1 MDIPDAIF
9 PLETYLDGLR
19 NADEAVVE
27 GLYNEFR
34 QPVTRA
40 VEAAG
45 GSYADGNTFFRVA
58 VIQTAQWVQEGKY
71 PEGTPIG
78 LFIKNLSIAQYQDW
92 VTEKGQ
98 ELPPSPVPEPEEL
111 AIIQALPSSE
121 NQGIARKQIRAKR
134 FWTRLSTED
143 QQRVQLVAARL
154 AQSENETTLSDAERG
169 SIERYKTLMGKQEG
183 AWENILPNWVVFP
196 ITNAPF
202 HAIWAACESV
212 EKRIESSQIP
222 ASGANKAILYAFF
235 GLVILTFGY
244 GLVQWLVRDKTPA
257 EVYDNHY
264 NPPKSIL
271 VDLAARYAQDSI
283 APVRPERCQ
292 LAFQEADQYYQKKE
306 WREAATSL
314 AEMMDDSLLACQTD
328 ALFYLAIVGLEL
340 ERPDLSLECI
350 AKMDDLERYGEDI
363 YWYMALAYVQ
373 KAALDPT
380 EKDIA
385 KRAVERALSNTEIP
399 ERRQQAEK
407 MLEELSE

>member
-1 MDIPDAIF
+1 MNMPDAIF
-9 PLETYLDGLR
+9 PLETYLNGLQ

-34 QPVTRA
+34 LPVTRA

-58 VIQTAQWVQEGKY
+58 VIQTAQLVQEGNY
-71 PEGTPIG
+71 PELTPIG
-78 LFIKNLSIAQYQDW
+78 LYIKHLSIAQYQDW
-92 VTEKGQ
+92 LTEKGQ
-98 ELPPSPVPEPEEL
+98 DLPPKPVPEPEEL
-111 AIIQALPSSE
+111 GIIQALPNPE
-121 NQGIARKQIRAKR
+121 ALRVARKQIRAKR
-134 FWTRLSTED
+134 LWTRLSTDD
-143 QQRVQLVAARL
+143 QQKVVAVAARL
-154 AQSENETTLSDAERG
+154 GASDTTLVLSDAEIG
-169 SIERYKTLMGKQEG
+169 SLSRYKTILGEQASE
-183 AWENILPNWVVFP
+183 WEQTLPPWAAFP
-196 ITNAPF
+196 LTSGPF
-202 HAIWAACESV
+202 QAIWSACESV

-222 ASGANKAILYAFF
+222 QSGANKAILYAFL

-244 GLVQWLVRDKTPA
+244 SLIQWLMRDKTPA

-264 NPPKSIL
+264 NPPKSIIA
-271 VDLAARYAQDSI
+271 DLDARYAQDSI
-283 APVRPERCQ
+283 APIRPERCQ
-292 LAFQEADQYYQKKE
+292 IAFQEADQYYQKKE
-306 WREAATSL
+306 WRAAARSL
-314 AEMMDDSLLACQTD
+314 AEMMNDSLLECQTD

-373 KAALDPT
+373 KAALDPA

-399 ERRQQAEK
+399 ERRLQAEK